1 MIWFILLRLIIVI
14 IGLLLTFKTTSF
26 RLSSWMFDSNLKSNI
41 RRTRLFVVKIFGIL
55 IVLIVIMDYFRYF
68 IIEYY
73 YAIIN

>member
-14 IGLLLTFKTTSF
+14 IGLLLIFKTTSF
-26 RLSSWMFDSNLKSNI
+26 RLSSWIFDSNLKSNI